1 MALSALEMAQELDR
15 QKLAILQQA
24 GDEALTRASEA
35 LKELKELVG
44 EQLRMSASQPP
55 NSGRMQKP
63 RTAVTP
69 PIR

>member
-1 MALSALEMAQELDR
+1 MALSALEMARELDR

-24 GDEALTRASEA
+24 GDEALTKASEA

-44 EQLRMSASQPP
+44 EQLKMSVSQRP

-63 RTAVTP
+63 RM
-69 PIR
+69 R